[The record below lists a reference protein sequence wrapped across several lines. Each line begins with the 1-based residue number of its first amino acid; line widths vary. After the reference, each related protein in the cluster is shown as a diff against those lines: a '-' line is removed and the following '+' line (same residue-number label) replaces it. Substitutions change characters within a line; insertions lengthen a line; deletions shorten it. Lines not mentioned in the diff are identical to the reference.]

1 MLLLKIIWLWMI
13 LVFLIFIIPKYHIH
27 NPPYFRKRTLKFL
40 LNSIWTCSVEG
51 DTILHDGG
59 LQTKKLDQSPI
70 NVTASYYF
78 VADYIHDYVLGCL
91 LLLKSVSNELL
102 CLKNAGAQISLLF
115 TSHEQS
121 APMAIEKI
129 KILGTVLELPAKQQ
143 CQSSPQK
150 WAKWAE
156 LAVLFNQ

>member
-1 MLLLKIIWLWMI
+1 MI

-91 LLLKSVSNELL
+91 LLLKSVSNAWTPGSTTRVHYLL
-102 CLKNAGAQISLLF
+102 QFWWSRRYV
-115 TSHEQS
+115 
-121 APMAIEKI
+121 
-129 KILGTVLELPAKQQ
+129 VLEQGGVTKGQLISKCPFVVFKSTKNTKEIFVRISA
-143 CQSSPQK
+143 
-150 WAKWAE
+150 
-156 LAVLFNQ
+156 LADSNQENKGWFYLH